1 MYKKVEQYLLPTCS
15 EPPCEADFCILPLS
29 SCLYIQDP
37 AEAPSSEL
45 RLDLFGGGQ

>member
-1 MYKKVEQYLLPTCS
+1 MEHYPLPTFS
-15 EPPCEADFCILPLS
+15 EPLCEADFCILPLS

>member
-1 MYKKVEQYLLPTCS
+1 MQYKKMKHYLHIWSLFVRP
-15 EPPCEADFCILPLS
+15 ILVSYLLS
-29 SCLYIQDP
+29 SCLYKQDP